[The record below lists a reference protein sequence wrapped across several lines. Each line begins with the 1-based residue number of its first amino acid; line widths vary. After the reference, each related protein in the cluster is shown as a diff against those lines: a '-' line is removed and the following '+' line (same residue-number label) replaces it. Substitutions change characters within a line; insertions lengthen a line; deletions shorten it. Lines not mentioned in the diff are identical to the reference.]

1 MILRYLLPG
10 IWLAWGLSYPIMSW
24 SLEAVDMFSSRLIIM
39 AASGIVLITVAA
51 LLGRGSVWPQRET
64 WGRLALAAFFNMSL
78 FQVCLIS
85 GVFLLGPTRTPIL
98 IYTMPAWSALFAA
111 LLLKE
116 RISPRVMVS
125 AALGLV
131 AVALIVAQERRLAST
146 HIGTALTVL
155 AAISFGIGTVLTK
168 AARWPGDPTAFA
180 GWQLLVGAIPI
191 VPLWWALYDHT
202 YFHPGE
208 TRGLLSLAYLTIV
221 ANSLAYFCWFR
232 VIEALPASVAGITT
246 LVVPCVGFGSSALL
260 IGGGVSHLDVL
271 ALGLVLVSVTLVL
284 AQRAPERATPAREGS
299 SGP

>member
-10 IWLAWGLSYPIMSW
+10 IWLAWGLSYPVMSW
-24 SLEAVDMFSSRLIIM
+24 SLEAMDLFSSRLLIM
-39 AASGIVLITVAA
+39 TASGVILVTVAA
-51 LLGRGSVWPQRET
+51 MTGRGSVWPRRSV

-116 RISPRVMVS
+116 RISGRVIVA
-125 AALGLV
+125 AALGLM
-131 AVALIVAQERRLAST
+131 AVGLIVVQERRLASM

-168 AARWPGDPTAFA
+168 AAKWPGDPTAFA

-191 VPLWWALYDHT
+191 VPLWLALHDYT
-202 YFHPGE
+202 YFHAE
-208 TRGLLSLAYLTIV
+208 QTRGLFALAYLIVV

-232 VIEALPASVAGITT
+232 VIEALPASVASITT

-284 AQRAPERATPAREGS
+284 TQRLPDRTTPAREGDAAT
-299 SGP
+299 